1 MSEKRF
7 NAIVVGSGATGGFAA
22 KELTE
27 RGLDVAVLEAGP
39 YLKEAEFHKEPHTK
53 GIGAMARFRGALKG
67 QHIQA
72 RIAFYSAENSFMFVN
87 DRQNPYTFPPDSF
100 YLWARSRNIGGRFLS
115 WGRVAVR
122 MSDYDFKSGSRDGA
136 GEDWPI
142 CYNDLISYYDHV
154 EDFLGLIGTS
164 EGVPNLPDGKYRTQ
178 AGMGRLERE
187 FKQKVESR
195 WPERKVIPWRYVCAD
210 ATPTDNTK
218 ENRTSSPLI
227 AAQKTGRMD
236 LRPNAVVRQI
246 NTDPATGKATGV
258 TYIDAITKQTHTVSA
273 DVVVVCASTIDSIRL
288 LQLSTGPKH
297 PNGLGNSSG
306 LLGRYF
312 MDQCPCLVFGFV
324 PGKGGWEI
332 VDGTS
337 AADNHGGI
345 YIPRF
350 QNLDRITN
358 PNFKRGFN
366 IQGMIGR
373 GFVPEGSPSLFGFM
387 GQGEMLPHYDN
398 CITLD
403 PSKKDAWGIPAPRV
417 TLRMTDNERN
427 LMRFELDT
435 IKEMV
440 KTCGWGIDFAG
451 SALGLDDPGEVLP
464 NGGWFERFMFRK
476 SFKKSM
482 GLGAS
487 IHECG
492 GIRMGNDPKK
502 SLLNSYN
509 QCWDANNVFVTD
521 SSCFV
526 SGGTCGPTLTTM
538 ALTVRACEYIARELG
553 KTI

>member
-1 MSEKRF
+1 
-7 NAIVVGSGATGGFAA
+7 
-22 KELTE
+22 
-27 RGLDVAVLEAGP
+27 
-39 YLKEAEFHKEPHTK
+39 
-53 GIGAMARFRGALKG
+53 
-67 QHIQA
+67 
-72 RIAFYSAENSFMFVN
+72 
-87 DRQNPYTFPPDSF
+87 
-100 YLWARSRNIGGRFLS
+100 
-115 WGRVAVR
+115 
-122 MSDYDFKSGSRDGA
+122 
-136 GEDWPI
+136 
-142 CYNDLISYYDHV
+142 
-154 EDFLGLIGTS
+154 
-164 EGVPNLPDGKYRTQ
+164 
-178 AGMGRLERE
+178 
-187 FKQKVESR
+187 
-195 WPERKVIPWRYVCAD
+195 
-210 ATPTDNTK
+210 
-218 ENRTSSPLI
+218 
-227 AAQKTGRMD
+227 
-236 LRPNAVVRQI
+236 
-246 NTDPATGKATGV
+246 
-258 TYIDAITKQTHTVSA
+258 
-273 DVVVVCASTIDSIRL
+273 
-288 LQLSTGPKH
+288 
-297 PNGLGNSSG
+297 
-306 LLGRYF
+306 

-324 PGKGGWEI
+324 PGKDGWEL

-350 QNLDRITN
+350 QNLDRITH

-373 GFVPEGSPSLFGFM
+373 GYVPEGSPSLFGFM
-387 GQGEMLPHYDN
+387 GQGEMLPHYEN

-440 KTCGWGIDFAG
+440 RTCGWGIDFAG
-451 SALGLDDPGEVLP
+451 SALGLDDPDNILP